1 MTLTLRSTPVG
12 DSLDKYVIET
22 LSSRG
27 AFSKRIVKCKPAK
40 LESAY
45 ILLSNNDTENFIYD
59 EGYSYAEGDI
69 FKAMA
74 QILYV
79 ESLLHK
85 KAIIIENTLAQI
97 TDPYIAEL
105 PIAPF
110 SYENGVLF
118 ALERDGLTY
127 SSVEN
132 ALRTCFT
139 AVGLSAFLLPEGLI
153 KTSENKEI
161 TNPKTLCKA
170 IETIIV
176 GIYDNETFLM
186 AYPR

>member
-12 DSLDKYVIET
+12 KSLDKYVNKT

-27 AFSKRIVKCKPAK
+27 AFSKRVVECKPVK
-40 LESAY
+40 LQSAY

-59 EGYSYAEGDI
+59 EGCSYAEGDI

-132 ALRTCFT
+132 ALTTCFT